1 MKYKSRTNPFYNKD
15 IMKNTITTF
24 NLKIK
29 NIHILLDDITTNKLS
44 RNSDEIKRSNS
55 YQNNNDFIHKYSTKT
70 YNNQN
75 NAIYIRKN
83 FPFKKIKK
91 EKDKTVKSIPIS
103 FKKVESNK
111 NTDTSPPSFLTTMEG
126 FYSTNL
132 TGLISERNNY
142 NKILYLDHTNCKD
155 IRCKIDDLLD
165 NNKVYIR
172 KINNSKSKCNLRK
185 NNNKHSNTP
194 IIFRTKAINNKRNKN
209 KFILKSKTLNLKY
222 GLEAKIQEPRIVNKK
237 IKFDFNHDKTK
248 ETKNALNGI
257 NSLSNN
263 SIFWK
268 NVILIQK
275 VFRNF
280 IKKKKFNDKYQI
292 LSIKIPNYKNYHCI
306 HFVSKLC
313 YKNNIGDIILIQKYF
328 KKFLSKIHSYN
339 FFNIYTKKPEI
350 KPCFITKEN
359 NRKVSLI
366 NSKSIS
372 FKKKKIS
379 TLSKK
384 KKNNLKF
391 KSLIKN
397 YNLFSYNYTTKSYN
411 LKSEENSFQNINN
424 SEIHEY
430 NNNEIINKLTNEIIN
445 QNEIIN
451 NKKNKIRGLFVR
463 NILQKVN
470 SIIFQSG
477 YNYKSLLNFI
487 NSIYL
492 IFIKYKLNLFFEH
505 LSYFNTKKEI
515 FIKSIFRHINIY
527 KRNNFNKNEI
537 IHLIENNLP
546 EGIKLENFDSK
557 FPKFTSEQENNLINT
572 QILKEDNNLVN
583 YIYLFFK
590 YEKNKKVNFKFIENR
605 LIKEPLNY
613 RNIFTVLRY
622 IDNLDAKINTNKICT
637 NCFCK
642 KNESVCSL
650 NCNCHFL
657 VNIIYM
663 NSLDFKK
670 KKIKRDLKTY
680 QYVEENI
687 ENNPNILNIE
697 PKININLIKSNVE
710 KNIKNELKNNFIR
723 DMHINDTFHY
733 FNK

>member
-15 IMKNTITTF
+15 ILKNTITTF

-142 NKILYLDHTNCKD
+142 NKILYLEHTNCKD

-248 ETKNALNGI
+248 ETKNSLNGI

-263 SIFWK
+263 SVFWK

-313 YKNNIGDIILIQKYF
+313 YKNNIGNIILIQKYF
-328 KKFLSKIHSYN
+328 KKFLSKIHSYS

-445 QNEIIN
+445 QNEINN

-527 KRNNFNKNEI
+527 KRNNFIKNEI

-670 KKIKRDLKTY
+670 KKIKRELKTY

>member
-142 NKILYLDHTNCKD
+142 NKILYLDNTNCKD

-268 NVILIQK
+268 NIILIQK

-313 YKNNIGDIILIQKYF
+313 YKNNIGNIILIQKYF

-445 QNEIIN
+445 QNEVNN

-527 KRNNFNKNEI
+527 KRNNFIKNEI

>member
-83 FPFKKIKK
+83 FPIKKIKK
-91 EKDKTVKSIPIS
+91 KKDKTVKSIPIS

-142 NKILYLDHTNCKD
+142 NKKLYLDNTNCKD

-248 ETKNALNGI
+248 ETKNSLNGI

-263 SIFWK
+263 SVFWK

-313 YKNNIGDIILIQKYF
+313 YKNNIGNIILIQKYF

-492 IFIKYKLNLFFEH
+492 IFIKYKLNLFFKH

-527 KRNNFNKNEI
+527 KRNNFIKNEI

-546 EGIKLENFDSK
+546 EGIKLENFDSR

>member
-142 NKILYLDHTNCKD
+142 NKKLYLDNTNCKD

-268 NVILIQK
+268 NIILIQK

-445 QNEIIN
+445 QNEINN

-492 IFIKYKLNLFFEH
+492 IFIKYKLNLFFKH

-527 KRNNFNKNEI
+527 KRNNFIKNEI

-546 EGIKLENFDSK
+546 EGIKLENFDSR

-663 NSLDFKK
+663 KSLEFKK
-670 KKIKRDLKTY
+670 KKIKRELKTY

>member
-15 IMKNTITTF
+15 ILKNTITTF

-263 SIFWK
+263 SVFWK

-280 IKKKKFNDKYQI
+280 IKKKKFNGKYQI

-313 YKNNIGDIILIQKYF
+313 HKNNIGNIILIQKYF

-384 KKNNLKF
+384 KKSNLKF

-445 QNEIIN
+445 QNEVNN

-527 KRNNFNKNEI
+527 KRNNFIKNEI
-537 IHLIENNLP
+537 IHLIENNIP
-546 EGIKLENFDSK
+546 EGIKLENFDSR

-663 NSLDFKK
+663 KSLEFKK
-670 KKIKRDLKTY
+670 KKIKRELKTY

-723 DMHINDTFHY
+723 DMHIKETFHY

>member
-1 MKYKSRTNPFYNKD
+1 M
-15 IMKNTITTF
+15 
-24 NLKIK
+24 
-29 NIHILLDDITTNKLS
+29 
-44 RNSDEIKRSNS
+44 
-55 YQNNNDFIHKYSTKT
+55 
-70 YNNQN
+70 
-75 NAIYIRKN
+75 
-83 FPFKKIKK
+83 
-91 EKDKTVKSIPIS
+91 
-103 FKKVESNK
+103 
-111 NTDTSPPSFLTTMEG
+111 
-126 FYSTNL
+126 
-132 TGLISERNNY
+132 
-142 NKILYLDHTNCKD
+142 
-155 IRCKIDDLLD
+155 
-165 NNKVYIR
+165 
-172 KINNSKSKCNLRK
+172 
-185 NNNKHSNTP
+185 
-194 IIFRTKAINNKRNKN
+194 
-209 KFILKSKTLNLKY
+209 
-222 GLEAKIQEPRIVNKK
+222 
-237 IKFDFNHDKTK
+237 
-248 ETKNALNGI
+248 
-257 NSLSNN
+257 
-263 SIFWK
+263 
-268 NVILIQK
+268 LIQ
-275 VFRNF
+275 
-280 IKKKKFNDKYQI
+280 
-292 LSIKIPNYKNYHCI
+292 
-306 HFVSKLC
+306 
-313 YKNNIGDIILIQKYF
+313 
-328 KKFLSKIHSYN
+328 
-339 FFNIYTKKPEI
+339 
-350 KPCFITKEN
+350 
-359 NRKVSLI
+359 I

-445 QNEIIN
+445 QNEINN

-492 IFIKYKLNLFFEH
+492 IFIKYKLNLFFKH

-527 KRNNFNKNEI
+527 KRNNFIKNEI

-546 EGIKLENFDSK
+546 EGIKLENFDSR

-663 NSLDFKK
+663 KSLEFKK
-670 KKIKRDLKTY
+670 KKIKRELKTY

>member
-142 NKILYLDHTNCKD
+142 NKILYLEHTNCKD

-263 SIFWK
+263 SVFWK
-268 NVILIQK
+268 NVFLIQK

-280 IKKKKFNDKYQI
+280 MKKKKFNDKYQI

-313 YKNNIGDIILIQKYF
+313 YKNNIGNIILIQKYF

-445 QNEIIN
+445 QNEINN

-492 IFIKYKLNLFFEH
+492 IFIKYRLNLFFEH

-546 EGIKLENFDSK
+546 EGIKLENFDSR

-710 KNIKNELKNNFIR
+710 KNIKNELKTNFIR